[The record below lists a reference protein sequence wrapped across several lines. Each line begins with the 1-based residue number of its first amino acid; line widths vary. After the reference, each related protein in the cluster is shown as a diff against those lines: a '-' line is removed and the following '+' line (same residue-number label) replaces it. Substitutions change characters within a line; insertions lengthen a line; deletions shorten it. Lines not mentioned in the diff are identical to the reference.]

1 MKQKVS
7 GSIGKLSDPVK
18 KMDGSESVKKDHDP
32 TRILNILIFPPDGTG
47 LALER
52 PGEAAALLG
61 HNLTQAALCLTFSCK
76 QFQSVPHFFML
87 LLRFRLF
94 KLRMMR
100 IRTLDVKT
108 VLRN

>member
-1 MKQKVS
+1 MFLQIILIKKLDLYKKIILKQKVS

-32 TRILNILIFPPDGTG
+32 TRILNILIFPPDGAG

-61 HNLTQAALCLTFSCK
+61 HNLTQAALCLTFSSK
-76 QFQSVPHFFML
+76 PFQSVLICSEFF
-87 LLRFRLF
+87 FF
-94 KLRMMR
+94 F
-100 IRTLDVKT
+100 
-108 VLRN
+108 